1 MADIL
6 KDKVAIITGAGSGI
20 GKEMAILFGH
30 EGVKLLLVDVVSERL
45 EEVQATLARD
55 KIPVKAL
62 AMDIRK
68 EENINSMITTA
79 IDTYGM
85 INILCNNA
93 GIMDG
98 AMSVAETGDQ
108 LWDRVMDIN
117 LKAPF
122 RATRAVIP
130 QMLKQKHGA
139 ILNTA
144 SVAGLYGGRAGV
156 AYTVSK
162 HGLIGLTKHTA
173 AFYGEQGIKCNAIAL
188 GAVKTNIGIGSM
200 TPGDLGMQVMKKTFS
215 TIPEPADPEEI
226 AKIALFMVSDQ
237 SSYINGTVVVA
248 DSGWT
253 VY

>member
-30 EGVKLLLVDVVSERL
+30 EGAKLLLVDVVSERL

-117 LKAPF
+117 LKAPVII
-122 RATRAVIP
+122 ATLSFKIS
-130 QMLKQKHGA
+130 A
-139 ILNTA
+139 IRN
-144 SVAGLYGGRAGV
+144 
-156 AYTVSK
+156 
-162 HGLIGLTKHTA
+162 
-173 AFYGEQGIKCNAIAL
+173 
-188 GAVKTNIGIGSM
+188 
-200 TPGDLGMQVMKKTFS
+200 
-215 TIPEPADPEEI
+215 
-226 AKIALFMVSDQ
+226 
-237 SSYINGTVVVA
+237 
-248 DSGWT
+248 
-253 VY
+253 